1 MFYDGRSVNDWTRTD
16 GLSTG
21 RTNTGC
27 CVEVATGKR
36 VKCTFK
42 LNVFVFVL
50 VLFCL
55 SGQSLVFPTVLNVET
70 LDGLQWGP

>member
-42 LNVFVFVL
+42 LNVFVF
-50 VLFCL
+50 CL

-70 LDGLQWGP
+70 LDGLQQDP